1 MNRLKPETR
10 KETLMVQGFREFIM
24 RGNVIDLAVA
34 VVIGAAFNALI
45 TAVVESLINP
55 LLALFMQ
62 ADAGGSIG
70 FTIPGLYGDVVFPI
84 GNIITAIIA
93 FLATALVVY
102 LVFVYPMNKFKE
114 RAAARA
120 GVAEEEAAPL
130 PTEQELLIQIRDLLE
145 KQKSA

>member
-1 MNRLKPETR
+1 
-10 KETLMVQGFREFIM
+10 MVQGFKEFIM

-70 FTIPGLYGDVVFPI
+70 FTITGLYGDVVFPV

-120 GVAEEEAAPL
+120 GVVEEEPL
-130 PTEQELLIQIRDLLE
+130 PTQEELLIQIRDLLE
-145 KQKSA
+145 KQK

>member
-10 KETLMVQGFREFIM
+10 KETLMVQGFKEFIM

-145 KQKSA
+145 KQQRA